1 MKKLIIG
8 LLVLA
13 MAFGFAGCKN
23 DADAEWRESELYV
36 HVTGEERIF
45 LSLAALEKAG
55 EDPEKY
61 YHGRAVV
68 LNNPGFKKI
77 VKMQFSDLE
86 TGEIISEKTEEFV
99 LPTTLEG
106 FYACEGMGI
115 INNKAIFDL
124 DTYRSLKKKEDSAV
138 KQVTIFDD
146 GTKLTLYMPGM

>member
-8 LLVLA
+8 LFALA

-23 DADAEWRESELYV
+23 DADAEWKESELYV
-36 HVTGEERIF
+36 QNKGEQRIF
-45 LSLAALEKAG
+45 LSLDALKKAG
-55 EDPEKY
+55 ENPNDY
-61 YHGRAVV
+61 YHGKAVV

-77 VKMQFSDLE
+77 VKMQWIDLE
-86 TGEIISEKTEEFV
+86 TGEIYEEENEEFV

-106 FYACEGMGI
+106 FYGCEGMGI

-124 DTYRSLKKKEDSAV
+124 VSYKSLKQKEDSEV
-138 KQVTIFDD
+138 KQVILFDD